1 MKREGRRLRRDV
13 LDLLTVHLHEIHDLA
28 LIELRPSRGAET
40 ERLVVATGDEQ
51 TGSVHHGDAARTETE
66 ARAEAQVEVV
76 TQAETLEQSRH
87 EHDERILV
95 PLRGVH
101 ALILEEV
108 QHLVQHNGTDELT
121 DIVNELQQ
129 SGQAKGKSER
139 ARHTLEQTRSSPKA
153 TPKQPTFQRHGDS
166 SPRTVCHK

>member
-1 MKREGRRLRRDV
+1 MTRGRRRLRGDV
-13 LDLLTVHLHEIHDLA
+13 LELLTVHLHEIHDLA

-76 TQAETLEQSRH
+76 TQAETLQKSRH

-95 PLRGVH
+95 TVRLRRLHVFQECGD
-101 ALILEEV
+101 
-108 QHLVQHNGTDELT
+108 LVEHNGTDELA
-121 DIVNELQQ
+121 DVVNELQSS
-129 SGQAKGKSER
+129 SGQKRQAKRVTHALKQIMP
-139 ARHTLEQTRSSPKA
+139 TVTREW
-153 TPKQPTFQRHGDS
+153 
-166 SPRTVCHK
+166 

>member
-1 MKREGRRLRRDV
+1 MERRRL
-13 LDLLTVHLHEIHDLA
+13 
-28 LIELRPSRGAET
+28 GA
-40 ERLVVATGDEQ
+40 RSDAQAQRFV
-51 TGSVHHGDAARTETE
+51 VHHGDAARTQTH

-95 PLRGVH
+95 ALRGVH

-129 SGQAKGKSER
+129 GGQAKRKAER
-139 ARHTLEQTRSSPKA
+139 ACHTLEQTRPSPKA
-153 TPKQPTFQRHGDS
+153 ISKQSTFQRHGDS

>member
-1 MKREGRRLRRDV
+1 MISPSVYLQSERMERKRL
-13 LDLLTVHLHEIHDLA
+13 
-28 LIELRPSRGAET
+28 GA
-40 ERLVVATGDEQ
+40 RSDAQAQRFV
-51 TGSVHHGDAARTETE
+51 VHHGDAARTQTH

-76 TQAETLEQSRH
+76 TQAETLEQSRL

-95 PLRGVH
+95 ALRGVH

-129 SGQAKGKSER
+129 GGQAKGKAER
-139 ARHTLEQTRSSPKA
+139 ARHTLEQTRPSPKA